1 MVPDIIFQTLQPPHN
16 TQSRKEDR
24 EREIYPEVCTALFF
38 YWRKVTPRILYAI
51 FPFNSLAKTQFTW
64 SPLAAGKAGKVPA
77 MINCYNG
84 R

>member
-1 MVPDIIFQTLQPPHN
+1 MTTYFTIGLVLFIINILIAFIWEKTPDDFWI
-16 TQSRKEDR
+16 
-24 EREIYPEVCTALFF
+24 
-38 YWRKVTPRILYAI
+38 RILYAI

-64 SPLAAGKAGKVPA
+64 SPLAAGKAGKVSA